1 MSQMHTKR
9 RHDARKALL
18 DANDGACM
26 SPRAGVLRAGGTT
39 MTNART
45 KNLETM
51 RLPDLQA
58 RFQAVLGEATR
69 CPNRVFLI
77 RRIRESLAESKNSKL
92 ATARPPKKA
101 RAKKIAETPTRSVR
115 GRFTSMTIEELQTQ
129 YASAVGR
136 ATGSTDRRY
145 LTWKIREAERGRVP
159 IGPRATRTADQ
170 EAHTDVKILPLRLDA
185 DAVERIDSAWRN
197 AGMKSRMEFFR
208 RALGH
213 FFRHLGLRDGAALF
227 A

>member
-1 MSQMHTKR
+1 
-9 RHDARKALL
+9 
-18 DANDGACM
+18 
-26 SPRAGVLRAGGTT
+26 

-58 RFQAVLGEATR
+58 RFQAVVGEPTR
-69 CPNRVFLI
+69 CPNRTFLI
-77 RRIRESLAESKNSKL
+77 RRIREALAESKSAKA
-92 ATARPPKKA
+92 ATARTPKEA
-101 RAKKIAETPTRSVR
+101 RAKKSAETTARSAR
-115 GRFTSMTIEELQTQ
+115 GRFTSMTIEELQAQ
-129 YASAVGR
+129 YTSAVGR
-136 ATGSTDRRY
+136 PTGSTDRRY
-145 LTWKIREAERGRVP
+145 LTWKIREAEKGRVP

-170 EAHTDVKILPLRLDA
+170 EAQTDVKILPLRLDA
-185 DAVERIDSAWRN
+185 SAVERIDSAWRN

-213 FFRHLGLRDGAALF
+213 FFRHLGLRDAATLF

>member
-1 MSQMHTKR
+1 MTTK
-9 RHDARKALL
+9 
-18 DANDGACM
+18 G
-26 SPRAGVLRAGGTT
+26 
-39 MTNART
+39 RT
-45 KNLETM
+45 ENLERM
-51 RLPDLQA
+51 RLPELQA
-58 RFQAVLGEATR
+58 RFHAVVGEATR
-69 CPNRVFLI
+69 CPNRTFLI
-77 RRIRESLAESKNSKL
+77 RRIREALASKPLKKKERATMAAA
-92 ATARPPKKA
+92 ATARSP
-101 RAKKIAETPTRSVR
+101 R
-115 GRFTSMTIEELQTQ
+115 GRFNSMTIEELQTQ

-145 LTWKIREAERGRVP
+145 LIWKIREAEKGRVP

-170 EAHTDVKILPLRLDA
+170 EAQTDVKILPLRLDA

-213 FFRHLGLRDGAALF
+213 FFRHLGLRDAAALF